1 MYRGRQQSIKDA
13 EKITYNKEEF
23 MSLGKALEP
32 KINSTDPW
40 SNDPLSRIEQGKI
53 LASLISGL
61 NDAPF
66 VISLKGGWGTGK
78 SIFLKRFGYHLEGSH
93 KIPVIR
99 IDAWHSDYL
108 DDPLLAMTSALAD
121 RLKDTQSKT
130 SKAADVIIGGLAES
144 AAKIALPAL
153 SILAGLVPGGSIA
166 VDVADKLPDIAQNF
180 LDWDRS
186 RRSAEESFRENLSKA
201 RERLTKHLKSNDASP
216 IVIIVD
222 ELDRCRPDFAIKFLE
237 RVKHF
242 FNVKGICFLI
252 ATDHKN
258 LPQAV
263 KTLYGQEVDGELY
276 LRKFFDFEFN
286 LPHPSLAHH
295 ANQIFQNFPGTDPAE
310 DAEQLRRR
318 LLKISE
324 IEAYDALR
332 DLSPA
337 NLDRAEYSI
346 FFAYVA
352 SSFGM
357 QLRDSVQAHTL
368 LMAFVRSHP
377 AGQFRFP
384 AIDCLISCLRFAAPQ
399 EYAKLVET
407 STEDLADAVRAL
419 SKRMLATVVAIN
431 HFLNAKK
438 ESEAQDFRNAV
449 LRSMHAA
456 YNNNRQL
463 KDIDFL
469 AHCSLSVRCVEASTR
484 GVNLRLRF
492 NANDYLASVIH
503 LTAAFTELP
512 NLEVGTGKP

>member
-1 MYRGRQQSIKDA
+1 
-13 EKITYNKEEF
+13 
-23 MSLGKALEP
+23 MSLGKALDPEIDP
-32 KINSTDPW
+32 ADPW
-40 SNDPLSRIEQGKI
+40 SNDPLSRTAQGKI

-78 SIFLKRFGYHLEGSH
+78 STFLKRFGHYLESNH

-99 IDAWHSDYL
+99 IDAWQSDYL

-121 RLKDTQSKT
+121 RLRDTQSTT
-130 SKAADVIIGGLAES
+130 SKAADIVIKGLAES
-144 AAKIALPAL
+144 ASKITLPTL
-153 SILAGLVPGGSIA
+153 SILASIAPGGSIA
-166 VDVADKLPDIAQNF
+166 VDIANKLPDIAQNF

-186 RRSAEESFRENLSKA
+186 RRSAEESFRKNLSKA
-201 RERLTKHLKSNDASP
+201 RERLTKGLKSKGESP
-216 IVIIVD
+216 LVIIVD

-237 RVKHF
+237 RIKHF
-242 FNVKGICFLI
+242 FNVKGICFVI

-263 KTLYGQEVDGELY
+263 KTLYGQDVDGELY

-286 LPHPSLAHH
+286 LPHPSLTDH
-295 ANQIFQNFPGTDPAE
+295 ANHIFQNFPGADHTE
-310 DAEQLRRR
+310 DAEPLRRK
-318 LLKISE
+318 LLKIGA
-324 IEAYDALR
+324 IESYENLINQ
-332 DLSPA
+332 SPE

-346 FFAYVA
+346 FFAYIA
-352 SSFGM
+352 SAFGM

-377 AGQFRFP
+377 SGQFRFP
-384 AIDCLISCLRFAAPQ
+384 AIDCLIPCLRFAAPQ

-407 STEDLADAVRAL
+407 NEEDLAEAVRAI
-419 SKRMLATVVAIN
+419 SKKMVSTVIAIN
-431 HFLNAKK
+431 HFLNVKK
-438 ESEAQDFRNAV
+438 DTEAQDFRNSV

-469 AHCSLSVRCVEASTR
+469 AHCSLCVRCVESTKP
-484 GVNLRLRF
+484 GVRKHLRF
-492 NANDYLASVIH
+492 NANEYLASVIH

-512 NLEVGTGKP
+512 DLDEGNE